1 MKSILYT
8 AAGALLILSSCSTAY
23 KSARTPDD
31 VYYSP
36 QTQRTYASNNSNNNQ
51 GQNQRTVAAANEDDG
66 TYVTYEDEEQ
76 GDYAKRI
83 DRFRN
88 NSGGSY
94 YDDGSPNVYVNN
106 YYGGYGGGFGYSPY
120 SYWGGGWG
128 GYPYYGSGLSISL
141 GLGWGWGGGFY
152 SPWYS
157 PYSFYSP
164 WYSPWGYPHYYGGG
178 WAYGGGYGHYYPGGG
193 YYYSAPSRGY
203 RSRSGFGASGYTNG
217 NPRTVPSG
225 TTGNTGDYRP
235 RRIFRDN
242 SSGGGFNNSGSNGRS
257 YTPRRVF
264 RSSPSETPTVRPSN
278 GNNSNGGS
286 YAPRRVF
293 QSQPREMRSSP
304 APQRTFS
311 APSYSPPSNSGGS
324 RSSGG
329 GGGGGRSFRSRN

>member
-23 KSARTPDD
+23 QTARTPDD

-36 QTQRTYASNNSNNNQ
+36 RTERTAYASSNNNNQ

-66 TYVTYEDEEQ
+66 TYVTYDDEDQ

-120 SYWGGGWG
+120 SYWGGGFG
-128 GYPYYGSGLSISL
+128 GYPYYGYGSGLSISL
-141 GLGWGWGGGFY
+141 GLGWGWGGGYY

-164 WYSPWGYPHYYGGG
+164 YYSPWGYPHYYGGG
-178 WAYGGGYGHYYPGGG
+178 WAYGGGYYGHYYPGGG
-193 YYYSAPSRGY
+193 YYAAPSRGY
-203 RSRSGFGASGYTNG
+203 RSRSGFGGASGYTNG
-217 NPRTVPSG
+217 NPRTIPSG

-242 SSGGGFNNSGSNGRS
+242 SSGGFNGGSNSGGT

-264 RSSPSETPTVRPSN
+264 RSSPSETPTVRPGG
-278 GNNSNGGS
+278 GNNNNNGGS

-293 QSQPREMRSSP
+293 QSEPREMRSNP

-311 APSYSPPSNSGGS
+311 APSYSPPPSNSGGS
-324 RSSGG
+324 S